1 MWEKIVAW
9 LKRFADQQNEPL
21 LQLIANLRTE
31 LSECH
36 AEIRKLHKTLP
47 AIPVGLIPDK
57 DVGMITVS
65 DMYGLLVTE
74 HKLGLTYGGL
84 LDSDYWF
91 PTHYWWVKIVTD
103 IVEKIPPWVKDRQDC
118 DDFGQMMK
126 GIMAFYYGF
135 NACGI
140 MDGEMYVDYLPGKP
154 ADWMGHNWFSF
165 IDDTGMWSVE
175 RNGEI
180 WKTGTHAKYKEKRI
194 YI

>member
-1 MWEKIVAW
+1 MWEKI
-9 LKRFADQQNEPL
+9 LDILRRSLCNNDGL
-21 LQLIANLRTE
+21 LQLIANLKTE
-31 LSECH
+31 NSELH

-57 DVGMITVS
+57 DVSIIGIT
-65 DMYGLLVTE
+65 DMFKLVGE
-74 HKLGLTYGGL
+74 YKLGFTYGSV
-84 LDSDYWF
+84 LDEDYYH

-103 IVEKIPPWVKDRQDC
+103 LVEKIPVWVKDRQDC
-118 DDFGQMMK
+118 DSYATMMK
-126 GIMAFYYGF
+126 GLMEFYYGF

-140 MDGEMYVDYLPGKP
+140 MDGEVYVDYLPGKP